1 MLAAVQKLYAFN
13 EKMHPRYPL
22 FLPLVVD
29 ITDPAKA
36 NYSLPGLF
44 PFRTPSVAA
53 FPISDDAPGVC
64 IEPGNIL
71 QQVT

>member
-1 MLAAVQKLYAFN
+1 MLAAVQKLYALD

-53 FPISDDAPGVC
+53 FP
-64 IEPGNIL
+64 NL
-71 QQVT
+71 H

>member
-1 MLAAVQKLYAFN
+1 MLAAVQKAYASHVRM
-13 EKMHPRYPL
+13 KPRYPL

-44 PFRTPSVAA
+44 LLLNFSEGIPGCAHISAA
-53 FPISDDAPGVC
+53 AEYRC
-64 IEPGNIL
+64 
-71 QQVT
+71 

>member
-44 PFRTPSVAA
+44 PFRTLSEAA
-53 FPISDDAPGVC
+53 FP
-64 IEPGNIL
+64 NL
-71 QQVT
+71 Q